1 MINKDKVGKKMVSF
15 EKLDLMLGDRA
26 PFLVSLSDGL
36 DNELRIIISPASIGE
51 VGSRNVEPAD
61 SILHGILSKCRPITP
76 DQRDQYEI
84 HFENAAANLSSIP
97 DARPFAGTNVY
108 KDTFARAKQLWDY
121 VKGEPTAAT
130 EKMKPQEAEKII
142 DSAYD
147 LAKEIMLRRS
157 AGKAGS

>member
-1 MINKDKVGKKMVSF
+1 MVSF

-84 HFENAAANLSSIP
+84 HFENYI
-97 DARPFAGTNVY
+97 VY
-108 KDTFARAKQLWDY
+108 QNRNESW
-121 VKGEPTAAT
+121 AT
-130 EKMKPQEAEKII
+130 YFPE
-142 DSAYD
+142 
-147 LAKEIMLRRS
+147 EIRIS
-157 AGKAGS
+157 YHV

>member
-61 SILHGILSKCRPITP
+61 SILH
-76 DQRDQYEI
+76 
-84 HFENAAANLSSIP
+84 
-97 DARPFAGTNVY
+97 
-108 KDTFARAKQLWDY
+108 
-121 VKGEPTAAT
+121 VKMP
-130 EKMKPQEAEKII
+130 PHY
-142 DSAYD
+142 S
-147 LAKEIMLRRS
+147 
-157 AGKAGS
+157 